1 VLSGTSTTQ
10 VVTAP
15 VNADQR
21 YLVHVGDRVR
31 VSLPSGAP
39 VPGTIARI
47 GRAATTPVGGN
58 GPAGSGP
65 ATVPVTVSLRLTP
78 DAGDLDQ
85 APVQVSITV
94 EVHHRVLL
102 VPVTALLA
110 KPGGGYQ
117 VRAGG
122 GQLVDVRP
130 GLYDDATG
138 EVEVGGAGLT
148 EGMPVE
154 VPAT

>member
-1 VLSGTSTTQ
+1 
-10 VVTAP
+10 
-15 VNADQR
+15 
-21 YLVHVGDRVR
+21 
-31 VSLPSGAP
+31 
-39 VPGTIARI
+39 
-47 GRAATTPVGGN
+47 
-58 GPAGSGP
+58 
-65 ATVPVTVSLRLTP
+65 
-78 DAGDLDQ
+78 
-85 APVQVSITV
+85 
-94 EVHHRVLL
+94 

-117 VRAGG
+117 VRVRAGGG

-148 EGMPVE
+148 EGMTVE